1 MQPKR
6 GSFAFDA
13 AAFSYYMIKADT
25 NV

>member
-13 AAFSYYMIKADT
+13 GTHSYYMIKADT